1 MLNNR
6 LLVLLLCAAFLGG
19 CGSLGAGVPLSNS
32 EKPKASS
39 QFAMAQSGSSTGT
52 VSEANSTTKIPV
64 KKRAETP
71 VKKPA
76 EKPRSAEST
85 PTTNAPVVLDAT
97 TPNVGST
104 DWEREKRQNDRQEE
118 HLKQVIDGICHGC

>member
-6 LLVLLLCAAFLGG
+6 LLVLLLCAVSLAG

-39 QFAMAQSGSSTGT
+39 QIAMAQSGSSTRA
-52 VSEANSTTKIPV
+52 VSEENSTTKTQV
-64 KKRAETP
+64 KKRAE
-71 VKKPA
+71 KPH
-76 EKPRSAEST
+76 SAELKA
-85 PTTNAPVVLDAT
+85 TTGAPGVMDAT
-97 TPNVGST
+97 TPNVGSA